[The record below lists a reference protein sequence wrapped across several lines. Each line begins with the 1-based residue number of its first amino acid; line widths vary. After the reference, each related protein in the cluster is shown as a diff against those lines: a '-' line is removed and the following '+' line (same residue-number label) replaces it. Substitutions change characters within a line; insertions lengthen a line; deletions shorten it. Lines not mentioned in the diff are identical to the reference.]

1 MSYVGAAGRRLIR
14 RDVVGPGSSINW
26 FALTGSHGTSDYHSL
41 QLQYRRR
48 FSRGVAATASYA
60 WSHSIDNGSS
70 DALLMWAGSGPIDRG
85 SSDFD
90 LRQSFTASAS
100 WELPRLRNAGGFAK
114 LGRGWAVDGVFRAR
128 SGFPITV
135 QNGEEYIGIRMAN
148 AFRPDWVYGQPIWL
162 ADRASPGGQRLNP
175 AAFRSVPGPRQG
187 TLGRNV
193 ISGFGMW
200 QADAALRR
208 EFRWSERRRVEFRL
222 EAYNLF
228 NHANFADPVRYRNSP
243 VFGRPTSMLNLM
255 LGSGS
260 PGSGLAPILQAGGP
274 RSLEGSLRFRF

>member
-1 MSYVGAAGRRLIR
+1 L
-14 RDVVGPGSSINW
+14 
-26 FALTGSHGTSDYHSL
+26 
-41 QLQYRRR
+41 
-48 FSRGVAATASYA
+48 
-60 WSHSIDNGSS
+60 
-70 DALLMWAGSGPIDRG
+70 
-85 SSDFD
+85 
-90 LRQSFTASAS
+90 
-100 WELPRLRNAGGFAK
+100 GGFARI
-114 LGRGWAVDGVFRAR
+114 GSGWAVDGIFRAR

-135 QNGEEYIGIRMAN
+135 QSGEEYIGIRMVN
-148 AFRPDWVYGQPIWL
+148 AFRPDWVYGQPLWVGD
-162 ADRASPGGQRLNP
+162 AASPGGRRLNP
-175 AAFRSVPGPRQG
+175 AAFRFVPGPRQG

-208 EFRWSERRRVEFRL
+208 EFRWSERRRLEFRV

-228 NHANFADPVRYRNSP
+228 NHANFADPVRFRNSP